1 MTDGEREREIRSV
14 CRRRL
19 QEETDIE
26 RERERAEEEHIEH
39 NTDLRCL
46 LGVVPGAVV

>member
-1 MTDGEREREIRSV
+1 MTDGERERV
-14 CRRRL
+14 GACVGGDCRRKQIL
-19 QEETDIE
+19 
-26 RERERAEEEHIEH
+26 RERAEEEHIEH